1 MDFSTWYTSF
11 SESVGGYL
19 PGILGALAILLVGWI
34 VALIGRALV
43 RRALGALRLNEKLS
57 TQVQAKFDLERT
69 VASIVFW
76 IIFLF
81 ALIAMFNVLRIDSV
95 SGPLSALAAS
105 VMLYLP
111 RILLAA
117 ALILVAWL
125 LATIVRTV
133 VDKAL
138 AATRLDDSLSKAAGV
153 RPISESAGQVVY
165 WLVILLFLPAIV
177 GALQIEGLMV
187 PLMEMSRK
195 LLSALPNIIAAL
207 AIGGIGWLIASV
219 LRGLV
224 TSLLATS
231 GVDRFSESREG
242 SRGVQISQLG
252 GTLVFIL
259 VIVPTLIAALDAL
272 KIEVISDPAR
282 DMLRMFM
289 TAIPNILAAAAILAI
304 AWFIGR
310 FASGLV
316 ARLLASLGF
325 DRLPERLGLPQA
337 FPAVSAA
344 PPDAAR
350 VEGSVPDAY
359 GTPSALVGGIAFFF
373 VMLFATV
380 EAAHRLGF
388 TGVRDLLETFI
399 EFGADILVGLVILA
413 VGQWLANLAATA
425 IRRTGRS
432 YSELMSTIARVAIL
446 GLVIAMGLRAMGIA
460 DQIVNLAFGLVLG
473 AVAVAFAIAFGVGG
487 RESAGRLTRH
497 WVDRYL
503 EQRGGSDSRK

>member
-1 MDFSTWYTSF
+1 MELSTWYTSF

-34 VALIGRALV
+34 VALIGRAIM
-43 RRALGALRLNEKLS
+43 RRALGVLRLNARLS
-57 TQVQAKFDLERT
+57 TQIQAKLDLEYT
-69 VASIVFW
+69 IASIVFW

-125 LATIVRTV
+125 LATIVRTII
-133 VDKAL
+133 DKAL

-153 RPISESAGQVVY
+153 RPIAESAGQVVY

-187 PLMEMSRK
+187 PLMEMSQK
-195 LLSALPNIIAAL
+195 LLSALPDVIAATL
-207 AIGGIGWLIASV
+207 IGGIGWLIASV
-219 LRGLV
+219 LRGLI
-224 TSLLATS
+224 TSLLATA
-231 GVDRFSESREG
+231 GVDRFGESREG
-242 SRGVQISQLG
+242 VPGVQISQLG

-289 TAIPNILAAAAILAI
+289 TAIPNILAAAAILVI

-310 FASGLV
+310 FVSGLV
-316 ARLLASLGF
+316 ARLLANLGF
-325 DRLPERLGLPQA
+325 DRLPDRLGLPQA
-337 FPAVSAA
+337 FPEAGKATA
-344 PPDAAR
+344 DAAAVR
-350 VEGSVPDAY
+350 DDALDAC

-399 EFGADILVGLVILA
+399 EFGANILVGLVILA
-413 VGQWLANLAATA
+413 IGQWLANLASAA
-425 IRRTGRS
+425 IKRTGHS
-432 YSELMSTIARVAIL
+432 YGELMATITRIAIL

-460 DQIVNLAFGLVLG
+460 DQIVNLAFGLILG
-473 AVAVAFAIAFGVGG
+473 AVAIAFAIAFGVGG

-503 EQRGGSDSRK
+503 EQRSSSSRK